1 MIDAEDLPSIELAC
15 RLRDRTFSD
24 TCSYCLELADSTLL
38 AQDETWDK
46 LLAAVCAGYVA
57 GVRHER
63 KRQRQKA
70 TAGKLPTPQ
79 NITGQEME
87 LLQAWRML
95 DDANRCE
102 PQLYIQNGKILA
114 ERRTKKERACR
125 RCHTSTGLHRIIFK

>member
-63 KRQRQKA
+63 RRQRQKHQLTDEELA
-70 TAGKLPTPQ
+70 LAQ
-79 NITGQEME
+79 AYRIT
-87 LLQAWRML
+87 
-95 DDANRCE
+95 DDS
-102 PQLYIQNGKILA
+102 
-114 ERRTKKERACR
+114 ERRFLLNFAKVTLEYAEKSARIKHLLKKIKKEPADAATRQQAC
-125 RCHTSTGLHRIIFK
+125 TE

>member
-15 RLRDRTFSD
+15 RLRDETFSD
-24 TCSYCLELADSTLL
+24 TCSYCFNLANSTLL
-38 AQDETWDK
+38 AQDETWEK

-79 NITGQEME
+79 NITGQELE
-87 LLQAWRML
+87 LLTAWRMI
-95 DDANRCE
+95 DDTNRR
-102 PQLYIQNGKILA
+102 YIFSFAKYWRKDAQ
-114 ERRTKKERACR
+114 KKRACR